1 MTKYAM
7 VFCATV
13 SCYRK
18 ILEMSFSSAVR
29 LKLSHFLQIIF
40 ASHRCILGKNVAYVL
55 DVIFEVR
62 LLLLF
67 GQVFSSKLKLKR

>member
-1 MTKYAM
+1 MTKYAL

-40 ASHRCILGKNVAYVL
+40 PSRRCILEKKIAYGL
-55 DVIFEVR
+55 DVIFEYSISTSVW
-62 LLLLF
+62 LSF
-67 GQVFSSKLKLKR
+67 